1 MEALNNT
8 YLNILKEESVTD
20 FYRRVLRAKK
30 ISEKTTGS
38 PLVLK
43 NQTHSKGKSM
53 QNTSDIDEAFD

>member
-1 MEALNNT
+1 MEALNNIT

-20 FYRRVLRAKK
+20 FYRRVLRAKES
-30 ISEKTTGS
+30 SEKSTGSPGSPGS

-53 QNTSDIDEAFD
+53 QYK